1 MHIKKKY
8 ILFYFIFSNLLYCQN
23 HTIQNNSLDSL
34 NFFQFFQERHD
45 INLNIIQSE
54 KIEKI
59 TTIYNSLDNQRIN
72 VFKIQLNSLNDS
84 RIIAQNDSAKYEKIF
99 YPEKIEIVYET
110 PYFKAKTNFFLN
122 KKDAEKKL
130 QEVLKSF
137 KNAFILKE
145 SIEIEELRSNKI

>member
-8 ILFYFIFSNLLYCQN
+8 ILFYFIFSNLLHSQN
-23 HTIQNNSLDSL
+23 YNLKNQVNDSL
-34 NFFQFFQERHD
+34 SFFQFFKKIHD
-45 INLNIIQSE
+45 TNLNITQSE
-54 KIEKI
+54 KIKKI
-59 TTIYNSLDNQRIN
+59 TTIYNSIDNKKIN

-84 RIIAQNDSAKYEKIF
+84 RIIAQNDSTKYEKIF

-122 KKDAEKKL
+122 KIDAEKKL
-130 QEVLKSF
+130 KEILKSF

-145 SIEIEELRSNKI
+145 SIDIEELRLKKI